1 MTAADNRV
9 IAVVGPTATGKSD
22 LAVALA
28 QRLDGEVINADSMQ
42 LYAGMD
48 IGTAKLP
55 PDERGGI
62 EHHLLDIWPIRK
74 SAAVAEYQ
82 VLARLAIAAIQDR
95 GRVPV
100 LVGGSGLYL
109 RGALDNLDFPGESPE
124 IRARLYAELEQLGPE
139 PLHARLAEQD
149 PLAAAAILASNGR
162 RIVRA
167 LEVIELTGAPFTARM
182 PAFESIYDTV
192 QIGLDRDD
200 LDDRVELRVHRM
212 MALGFLDE
220 IRALL
225 PRGLRTGPTAGKAL
239 GYAQLLACLD
249 DTGAVVGDVDEA
261 VEQTIRGTRR
271 FVRRQRSW
279 FRRDPRVHWLDAADP
294 RLLDTSLSTLK
305 A

>member
-1 MTAADNRV
+1 VADNRV
-9 IAVVGPTATGKSD
+9 IAVVGPTASGKSD

-28 QRLDGEVINADSMQ
+28 QRLGGEVVNADSMQ

-55 PDERGGI
+55 PDERGGV

-82 VLARLAIAAIQDR
+82 VLARLAIAAIHDR

-124 IRARLYAELEQLGPE
+124 IRARLYTELEEHGPG

-182 PAFESIYDTV
+182 PAFESIYDTI
-192 QIGLDRDD
+192 QIGLDRHD
-200 LDDRVELRVHRM
+200 LDERVELRVHRM
-212 MALGFLDE
+212 MELGFLEE
-220 IRALL
+220 IRGLL
-225 PRGLRTGPTAGKAL
+225 PGGLRESPTAGKAL

-249 DTGAVVGDVDEA
+249 DTGAVVGNLDEA

-279 FRRDPRVHWLDAADP
+279 FRRDPRIHWLDAADP
-294 RLLDTSLSTLK
+294 GLLDAALSTLD